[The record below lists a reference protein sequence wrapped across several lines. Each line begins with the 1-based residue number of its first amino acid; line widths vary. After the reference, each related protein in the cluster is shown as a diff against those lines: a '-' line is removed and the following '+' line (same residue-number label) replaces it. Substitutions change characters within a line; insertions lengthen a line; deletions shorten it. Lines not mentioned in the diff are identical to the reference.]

1 MGEKILEAI
10 DLCKTY
16 KTGSTHVEA
25 LKSVNF
31 SVNKGEFVSIV
42 GPSGSG
48 KSTLLNMLGGISRPT
63 SGKIIIGD
71 WDISQK
77 PYSEK
82 THELRLKKVGYIFQ
96 FFNLIPTLTAIE
108 NVELPMEFMDI
119 GVKERHE
126 RATELLKTV
135 GLEKRLDHKPA
146 QLSGGEQQ
154 RVTIARAL
162 ANKPPLILGDEP
174 TGNLD
179 SRTGTEII
187 KLLRQ
192 LNKEEG
198 YTFVIVT
205 HDLRV
210 AKAADKVIYVR
221 DGRIV
226 QEKVVQNN

>member
-1 MGEKILEAI
+1 MSEKILEAI
-10 DLCKTY
+10 DLKKEY
-16 KTGSTHVEA
+16 KRGTAIVEA
-25 LKSVNF
+25 MKGANF
-31 SVNKGEFVSIV
+31 SVDVGEFVSII

-63 SGKIIIGD
+63 SGSIIVD
-71 WDISQK
+71 EWDISKK

-108 NVELPMEFMDI
+108 NVELPMEFMNIDI
-119 GVKERHE
+119 EKRHQ
-126 RATELLKTV
+126 RAKDLLKLV
-135 GLEKRLDHKPA
+135 GLEKRIDHKPL

-162 ANKPPLILGDEP
+162 ANEPKIILGDEP

-179 SRTGTEII
+179 SRTGNEII
-187 KLLRQ
+187 SLLKR

-210 AKAADKVIYVR
+210 AKAADKVLYVR
-221 DGRIV
+221 DGRII
-226 QEKVVQNN
+226 QKKFPQNN